1 MNINRKPTD
10 AAPEKESFPLV
21 GGTNFEPVAAR
32 IPLTNLM
39 RLSFRTL
46 TGFRA
51 FLIAAIF
58 AGSML
63 LAQADAKPAAPEAPS
78 KPTEAP
84 KAAEPVATPEAEKP
98 APNVPEAAKPETAK
112 PEVTEPKTTDAQLEK
127 LATESEKDA
136 VDEAKKQKEAAEKEK
151 KKEDP
156 AGEKKATKTDEGEK
170 DKEGKEPAKESKQ
183 DKKTAKKDKD
193 KAGGNFQPDFRDQE
207 IQDVLKLFS
216 KIIGKNI
223 IADEKVKGKITVIS
237 PYKIPRSLAY
247 PYLYSM
253 LAIKG
258 FGIVEENENLIRVV
272 AMKDA
277 LAGSPLIF
285 LGRQEIKD
293 ATIKSDLPVTQIL
306 PVYGSKPSKLS
317 GILKRLTSANT
328 DLVDYDEINM
338 LIISGSQYEVNRLI
352 RVANLIDYKGPE
364 PECDLKKDPE
374 CGKVIIDNNVHVYR
388 LENMQAE
395 NVEATLKKVQ
405 LPVDAPTPAGPP
417 GAGGAPTPTVTQANV
432 QKKPIDVIAHKETN
446 SIIYVGTNDEF
457 NLVKSLI
464 KRIDL
469 QRQQVLLEVLIV
481 EVGSADNRSLGIDW
495 LVGSGGGAQF
505 NGGIAANSG
514 LVNPTTGKL
523 DGSRLNTSSGFS
535 VTFLQSSIS
544 DVIGILN
551 AQIGRTN
558 FTVVSAPQV
567 LTLDN
572 QEAEINVGQDVPVR
586 VNSFT
591 NVTGT
596 QSNSF
601 EYRPVGIKLKFTPQ
615 VNKSRM
621 VTINL
626 YQEVKSIVQS
636 ADPAANPTIS
646 KKDIKTFVRV
656 QDAQTIVIGGLVSNE
671 RNASIIKVP
680 ILGDFPLIGY
690 LFRRTK
696 MDVARK
702 NLMVFITPHILT
714 NRAIADKVTED
725 LRQDQIRENKRGQ
738 ID

>member
-1 MNINRKPTD
+1 MSINRNKTD
-10 AAPEKESFPLV
+10 LAQTKETFPLA

-32 IPLTNLM
+32 TPLTHLM
-39 RLSFRTL
+39 RLFFRTF

-51 FLIAAIF
+51 FLIPTIL
-58 AGSML
+58 AGSVL
-63 LAQADAKPAAPEAPS
+63 LAQADTKPPASEPAAQ
-78 KPTEAP
+78 
-84 KAAEPVATPEAEKP
+84 P
-98 APNVPEAAKPETAK
+98 AEAAKPSEAVVAPATDKPAAKEPESPKAET
-112 PEVTEPKTTDAQLEK
+112 TEPKPAEAQLEK

-156 AGEKKATKTDEGEK
+156 AGEKKTAKTTEGEK
-170 DKEGKEPAKESKQ
+170 ENKEPAKDPKEE
-183 DKKTAKKDKD
+183 KKTSKKDKD

-306 PVYGSKPSKLS
+306 PVYGSKPSRLS
-317 GILKRLTSANT
+317 AILKRLTSANT
-328 DLVDYDEINM
+328 DLVDYDDINM

-352 RVANLIDYKGPE
+352 RVANMIDYKGPE

-374 CGKVIIDNNVHVYR
+374 CGRVIVDNNVHVYR

-405 LPVDAPTPAGPP
+405 LPVDVAPAPAGPP
-417 GAGGAPTPTVTQANV
+417 GAAGTPAPTVTQANV

-495 LVGSGGGAQF
+495 LIGSGGGAQF
-505 NGGIAANSG
+505 NGGIASSSG
-514 LVNPTTGKL
+514 LVNPTTGRL

-535 VTFLQSSIS
+535 VTFLQDSIS
-544 DVIGILN
+544 NIIGILN

-626 YQEVKSIVQS
+626 YQEVKSIIQS

-646 KKDIKTFVRV
+646 KKDIKTYVRV

-671 RNASIIKVP
+671 RNASVIKVP

-696 MDVARK
+696 MDVTRK

-725 LRQDQIRENKRGQ
+725 LRQDQIKENKRGQ